1 MKQHKWFIL
10 ILVIS
15 LILNIFMGGVLLG
28 KYLFHSPYR
37 ESGMIH
43 PPHPKHLVWMLKQL
57 PEEMRQKVEP
67 VIQAQFQQGKM
78 RAEMRQTH
86 RLFREIETLLLAE
99 PLDKAAIKQQFQIL
113 QDRKNN
119 MATHLNESL
128 LLIAEQLNQQ
138 ERQQLIEALRHSR
151 PFHDK
156 PLHHRKRHEEFD
168 NFGRE
173 D

>member
-1 MKQHKWFIL
+1 MKQYKWFIL
-10 ILVIS
+10 VLVIS

-28 KYLFHSPYR
+28 KYLFHPPSLYH
-37 ESGMIH
+37 ESGMMR
-43 PPHPKHLVWMLKQL
+43 PPHPRHLVWILKQL

-99 PLDKAAIKQQFQIL
+99 PLDKAAIKQQFQLL

-119 MATHLNESL
+119 MATRLNESL

-138 ERQQLIEALRHSR
+138 ERQQLIEALRYSR

-156 PLHHRKRHEEFD
+156 PRHHRRHHEEFE
-168 NFGRE
+168 RE